1 MGVILDFHREIAA
14 AADRRVGACGR
25 KAGEG
30 LCQTAVNEI
39 RDLVLD
45 VGGVTEEE
53 AELLLLV
60 IRRLS
65 RIQSQQG
72 VEAARK
78 AAQAVRQTWIATPM
92 EDEDL
97 YDDD

>member
-1 MGVILDFHREIAA
+1 MGIVLDFHRQIAA
-14 AADRRVGACGR
+14 ASERRIDAGR
-25 KAGEG
+25 EG

-60 IRRLS
+60 IRRLT

-72 VEAARK
+72 VEAARR
-78 AAQAVRQTWIATPM
+78 AAQAVRQTWIATPP
-92 EDEDL
+92 EDEDF
-97 YDDD
+97 YDDG

>member
-1 MGVILDFHREIAA
+1 MIVDLGLDDASLAA
-14 AADRRVGACGR
+14 RSRIDACGR
-25 KAGEG
+25 RAEAP
-30 LCQTAVNEI
+30 LCQTAVAEI

-60 IRRLS
+60 IRRLGK
-65 RIQSQQG
+65 IQALQG

-78 AAQAVRQTWIATPM
+78 AAQAVRQTWLQMSA
-92 EDEDL
+92 EE
-97 YDDD
+97 DDD